1 MVSQNNQ
8 RPWCLEKRQT
18 LAEKYYYCTKYLMV
32 NSRIIRFTGLVC
44 FILFVLSSCSYK
56 NKNTLFKTSKKLKSD
71 KPVAIFGAQSSDT
84 VVYRHRIKPG
94 DRLQIRFLNN
104 YDIGQAAIQ
113 SATSQANRDIN
124 AERGYLVNYDS
135 TVTLPLIGRTNLV
148 GKTRLE
154 AAKFLETTYSEWGII
169 NPIIDLNIASLSVTV
184 LGEVNMPGKIL
195 LDKENT
201 TIVDAL
207 GLAGGLTGGSKK
219 NSIKIIRGK
228 EVIVVNMKLIDP
240 LYSPAI
246 IIQDND
252 IIYVEPFGIKAALEP
267 VGSGSTGITLLLS
280 GLQAFVISVQLYF
293 VFKNQ

>member
-1 MVSQNNQ
+1 M
-8 RPWCLEKRQT
+8 
-18 LAEKYYYCTKYLMV
+18 AEKYYYCTKYHIL
-32 NSRIIRFTGLVC
+32 NSRIIRLTGLVV
-44 FILFVLSSCSYK
+44 FVFSVLSSCSYK
-56 NKNTLFKTSKKLKSD
+56 NKNTLFKTPKKLKTD
-71 KPVAIFGAQSSDT
+71 KPVAVFGAQTSDT
-84 VVYRHRIKPG
+84 VIYRHRIKPG

-124 AERGYLVNYDS
+124 AEKGYLVNYDS

-154 AAKFLETTYSEWGII
+154 AAKFLEAKYSEWGII

-184 LGEVNMPGKIL
+184 LGEVNVPGKIL

-201 TIVDAL
+201 TLVDVIA
-207 GLAGGLTGGSKK
+207 LAGGLTQGSKK
-219 NSIKIIRGK
+219 NNIKIIRGK
-228 EVIVVNMKLIDP
+228 EVILVNVKLVDP

-246 IIQDND
+246 VIQDND
-252 IIYVEPFGIKAALEP
+252 IIYVEPFGIKAALDP
-267 VGSGSTGITLLLS
+267 VGSGSAGITLLLA
-280 GLQAFVISVQLYF
+280 GLQAFVISIQLYF